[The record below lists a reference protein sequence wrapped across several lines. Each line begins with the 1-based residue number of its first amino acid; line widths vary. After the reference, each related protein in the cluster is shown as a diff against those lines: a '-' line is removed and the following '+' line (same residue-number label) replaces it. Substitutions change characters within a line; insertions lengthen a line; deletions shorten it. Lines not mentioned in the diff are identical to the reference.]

1 MLPAMTAQVVIA
13 RAEVRTNDIV
23 VNADD
28 DIRPR
33 SPANGYRLISA
44 VRSLGIQLPRA
55 LSRRGKSGWTP
66 PSKSSKGETFAT
78 FRHKSWKEN
87 VVFGSG
93 LAQSVAKAAF
103 EWRSMENVS

>member
-1 MLPAMTAQVVIA
+1 MTAQVVIA
-13 RAEVRTNDIV
+13 LAETRTNDIV

-33 SPANGYRLISA
+33 SPANFYRIISA
-44 VRSLGIQLPRA
+44 VRSLGIQLPRDPG
-55 LSRRGKSGWTP
+55 RRGKSGWTAP
-66 PSKSSKGETFAT
+66 PKSSKGETFAT
-78 FRHKSWKEN
+78 FRHKPWTEN

-103 EWRSMENVS
+103 EWRPMKNVS